1 MIPVS
6 VGPIRP
12 GELSAAVGVLARGM
26 RDNPMHVAAF
36 GDDPE
41 RRVLMLER
49 MFEALFR
56 TMDNAPLV
64 ARREREVVGVLGIA
78 ESPACMPTG
87 GQTLRL
93 LPVIL
98 RSGPAS
104 AARLGRWL
112 RAWADRDPQEPH
124 SHLGPVAVD
133 AGLQRQGIGS
143 RMMAAYCDFLD
154 EGARVGY
161 LETDKAVN
169 VAFYALSG
177 FETVARAQVLGVEN
191 WFMRRQ
197 PRLPPA
203 A

>member
-64 ARREREVVGVLGIA
+64 AR
-78 ESPACMPTG
+78 
-87 GQTLRL
+87 
-93 LPVIL
+93 
-98 RSGPAS
+98 
-104 AARLGRWL
+104 
-112 RAWADRDPQEPH
+112 
-124 SHLGPVAVD
+124 
-133 AGLQRQGIGS
+133 
-143 RMMAAYCDFLD
+143 
-154 EGARVGY
+154 VGY